1 MSGAGSTRG
10 LRPRGLSE
18 ETRAAPP
25 APGRRA
31 VLRRRAGSAATALWA
46 TVRPTRNRGT
56 GYLAVGAVGAL
67 IATSVVVGVGA
78 AGSIPRLADIGA
90 WLGSSGS
97 GEASHANGL
106 TGDVDGKVKLPG
118 MNGHSVTIAQDGRT
132 VLVLDRR
139 TGKVVRIDPS
149 QLTAEQSTNY
159 GTSGLQLVSGGTYAY
174 VVDAARGTVQR
185 IDPALTT
192 PAGEKVQLGPG
203 LGSAAVDAQGTLW
216 VPQPAKGTVV
226 PFVNGV
232 RSAEVE
238 VAAAHHDL
246 VLTLAQGRPVVTDR
260 TDAVTKVLTV
270 AGTRQTFNLQGGIND
285 SAPARIL
292 VPATTDSPMVPI
304 LAADSGALALVDV
317 TSGQSVNA
325 RVPIQG
331 HALGAPQVLGTRVY
345 IPDGTTGS
353 LLVYDTAS
361 SAFQDSVNVT
371 RKPGSLELF
380 VRNGLLWVNDQNNS
394 SAAVINAG
402 GDVHTIGKYTD
413 KVPTA
418 RKKNDKPVE
427 DNVPSSRPTHRAQQ
441 PPPPS
446 RPGRGP
452 APGGGTRPPTHAPA
466 TTPPPTTAPPTT
478 PPATPARNCAINWE
492 AGCPEPQTPGTPQA
506 QSGDGSITLTFQPA
520 SGLTPQRYVLKGLGG
535 GQTATPSQVGPD
547 GPFTFQVDGG
557 ACGTEFSYTVVAE
570 YAAGAASKESKSSA
584 PVRPCVAPGA
594 PQSLKISNNGGGHG
608 AKVSWK
614 APPGGASG
622 VTYQVTWSGGSGS
635 TQNLSRSVT
644 GLDNGKRYDVSV
656 TAGNAAGS
664 GSATSGTIDLTPP
677 DVTMNITHNDDDP
690 ELLAIRNDPSTKT
703 GGRAGQFTANYQG
716 AVTVHCRTTGSSE
729 THPYDK
735 VTSNVWARITHGGI
749 SGYVADIYLDSR
761 NNSAVWECT

>member
-1 MSGAGSTRG
+1 MAGAGSTRG
-10 LRPRGLSE
+10 LRPRRLSE
-18 ETRAAPP
+18 ETLAAAP
-25 APGRRA
+25 APGRGT
-31 VLRRRAGSAATALWA
+31 VLRQRAGSAATTLWA
-46 TVRPTRNRGT
+46 TMRPTRNRST
-56 GYLAVGAVGAL
+56 GYLAIGAVGAL
-67 IATSVVVGVGA
+67 IATSVAVGVGA

-97 GEASHANGL
+97 GEAAHANGL

-132 VLVLDRR
+132 VLVLDRK

-174 VVDAARGTVQR
+174 VVDAAKGTVQR

-192 PAGEKVQLGPG
+192 PTGDKVQLGPG
-203 LGSAAVDAQGTLW
+203 LGTAAVDSQGTLW

-226 PFVNGV
+226 PFVNGAK
-232 RSAEVE
+232 SAEVK
-238 VAAAHHDL
+238 VAAPDHDL

-270 AGTRQTFNLQGGIND
+270 AGTQQTFNLQGGIND
-285 SAPARIL
+285 SAPVKIL
-292 VPATTDSPMVPI
+292 VPATTDSPMMPI
-304 LAADSGALALVDV
+304 LASDSGALALVDV
-317 TSGQSVNA
+317 TSGQSINA
-325 RVPIQG
+325 KVPIQG
-331 HALGAPQVLGTRVY
+331 HALGAPQVLGKKVY

-353 LLVYDTAS
+353 LLVYDTAT

-371 RKPGSLELF
+371 KKPGNLELF

-427 DNVPSSRPTHRAQQ
+427 DNVPSSRPTHQAQQ
-441 PPPPS
+441 PT
-446 RPGRGP
+446 RPGKGQ
-452 APGGGTRPPTHAPA
+452 GGNTRPPTHAPA
-466 TTPPPTTAPPTT
+466 TTPPPTQAPPTT
-478 PPATPARNCAINWE
+478 PTKNCAINWE

-520 SGLTPQRYVLKGLGG
+520 SGLTPKRYLLKGVGS
-535 GQTATPSQVGPD
+535 GQTATPSEVGPN

-570 YAAGAASKESKSSA
+570 YAGGAASKESKSSA

-614 APPGGASG
+614 APSGASG
-622 VTYQVTWSGGSGS
+622 VTYKVTWPGGSQS
-635 TQNLSRSVT
+635 TQSTSQSVT
-644 GLDNGKRYDVSV
+644 GLENSKQYDVSV
-656 TAGNAAGS
+656 STSNAAGS
-664 GSATSGTIDLTPP
+664 GAATSGTIDLTPP

-690 ELLAIRNDPSTKT
+690 DPLAIRTVASTKS
-703 GGRAGQFTANYQG
+703 GGRAGQFPSNYQG

-729 THPYDK
+729 YHPYDK
-735 VTSNVWARITHGGI
+735 VTSDVWGKI
-749 SGYVADIYLDSR
+749 SSGSGNGYVADIYLDSR
-761 NNSAVWECT
+761 FNSAVWECQ